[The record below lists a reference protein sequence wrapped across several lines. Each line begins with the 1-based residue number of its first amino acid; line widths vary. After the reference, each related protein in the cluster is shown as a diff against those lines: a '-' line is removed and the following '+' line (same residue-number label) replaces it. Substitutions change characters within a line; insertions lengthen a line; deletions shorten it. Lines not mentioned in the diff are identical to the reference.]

1 MIFNG
6 DNQDVDTYD
15 IWTSPNMG
23 KLLAK
28 KKHQNLRGLNNA
40 INQPWL
46 EMDGKSH
53 RKKKWWN
60 YGWNWEMQ
68 MAASL
73 PTVNL
78 RVSFMIMLIIKF
90 QLSSGSKDDDL
101 LNRARFVQSG
111 WIRKLLEWHV
121 PRWQSENSMSQPC
134 LSPAATGD
142 AAETKRWAS
151 SALFRLAPTSS
162 MSMLNGVW
170 YDIYFL
176 SKYMNNPRQ
185 SDSLQKRKAT
195 PHLRVSINGG
205 TPSSLDGFCSGQSH
219 RSKWMMTGGTP
230 ISGNHHF

>member
-1 MIFNG
+1 
-6 DNQDVDTYD
+6 
-15 IWTSPNMG
+15 
-23 KLLAK
+23 
-28 KKHQNLRGLNNA
+28 
-40 INQPWL
+40 
-46 EMDGKSH
+46 MDGKSH

-121 PRWQSENSMSQPC
+121 PRCKAKIPC
-134 LSPAATGD
+134 PSHVYHQRQLGMLRRQNDELPV
-142 AAETKRWAS
+142 
-151 SALFRLAPTSS
+151 LFLGLHPPVLCRCW
-162 MSMLNGVW
+162 MGVW

-230 ISGNHHF
+230 ISGNHHV